1 MLLTA
6 TQLPWDPFNYSHC
19 CLVLL
24 YLSEFSLSLSLSPP
38 VSSSLS
44 YSMDVISGQ
53 WWDRRKDCPWWLS
66 CWVTGMTVWSE
77 PCLGPWGTWLL
88 MLAIGTFLVSVPPE
102 NMSVFLCVCGEN
114 VWCKILFNNL
124 RQIEDSPCV
133 LWEYKKKKYAR
144 TTMKFLGQIFLLA
157 HLFDLSLSKTASLQS
172 HIQTEIHAGST
183 WIVQPNVY
191 ERAMVPGGGCKLM
204 QAFLKNR
211 ITQFTWKGWN
221 FGTSQFTCK
230 KGEIVVVF
238 V

>member
-1 MLLTA
+1 
-6 TQLPWDPFNYSHC
+6 
-19 CLVLL
+19 
-24 YLSEFSLSLSLSPP
+24 
-38 VSSSLS
+38 
-44 YSMDVISGQ
+44 MDVISGQ

-183 WIVQPNVY
+183 WIVQPNVWARY
-191 ERAMVPGGGCKLM
+191 GAVGVGVSLCKL
-204 QAFLKNR
+204 FIR
-211 ITQFTWKGWN
+211 IGSLSLHGKGGILGLASLHVKREKLWWCLCRHWKVTNSHKSNIYLIGQQ
-221 FGTSQFTCK
+221 SQR
-230 KGEIVVVF
+230 
-238 V
+238 